1 MRLSTRIAFSAAVII
16 ALTILVLGVTMV
28 RATRTTLVAE
38 IDGRL
43 RDSLHRAEVL
53 PGPWGDARDRD
64 RNGRRDRWDDD
75 STPVISSGDIV
86 SPTLPVPPP
95 PPDDDAWLAKLP
107 NIGGSNVAVF
117 IFGPNGRQVASRPSG
132 YTDEPDAPPALPQ
145 IPGPQ
150 ATAMQGKIV
159 TLPAVDGSLHYRV
172 LLQSG
177 PRGVTFVTAASL
189 RPVESA
195 VAMLVRTL
203 ALAGAAALVGA
214 SLAVAGAIMQG
225 LTRNP
230 LADPGILGINAGA
243 ALGVVLA
250 VYFLSIS
257 SLAVYALFALAGAT
271 VTALAVYILGSIG
284 RDGPTPF
291 KLTIAGAAL
300 TALLSS
306 LTTGILIFNQRT
318 LEEVRFWLAGSVAG
332 RDLSLLVQVS
342 PYLLTG
348 LLLALALGLRGE
360 A

>member
-159 TLPAVDGSLHYRV
+159 TLPPLTARCTTACFCSPAR
-172 LLQSG
+172 
-177 PRGVTFVTAASL
+177 AASRL
-189 RPVESA
+189 
-195 VAMLVRTL
+195 
-203 ALAGAAALVGA
+203 
-214 SLAVAGAIMQG
+214 
-225 LTRNP
+225 
-230 LADPGILGINAGA
+230 
-243 ALGVVLA
+243 
-250 VYFLSIS
+250 
-257 SLAVYALFALAGAT
+257 
-271 VTALAVYILGSIG
+271 
-284 RDGPTPF
+284 
-291 KLTIAGAAL
+291 
-300 TALLSS
+300 
-306 LTTGILIFNQRT
+306 
-318 LEEVRFWLAGSVAG
+318 
-332 RDLSLLVQVS
+332 
-342 PYLLTG
+342 
-348 LLLALALGLRGE
+348 
-360 A
+360 